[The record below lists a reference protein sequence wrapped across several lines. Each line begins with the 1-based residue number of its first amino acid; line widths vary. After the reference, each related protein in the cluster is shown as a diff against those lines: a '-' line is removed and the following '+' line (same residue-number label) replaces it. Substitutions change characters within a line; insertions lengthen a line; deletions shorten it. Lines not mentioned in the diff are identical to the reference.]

1 MKRRNFLFG
10 LATVGAGLATTVGVG
25 KSVLAQKS
33 SGDAPDAEK
42 VKMALQQAGGPE
54 PKIEK
59 LTLSE
64 AEWKKRLTSPQFAVL
79 RDEGTERSGTSPF
92 NDEKRKGVFHC
103 AGCDHPVFTSEMKYE
118 SGTGWPSFFTTL
130 PGAFEKK
137 TDFKLIYPRTEYH
150 CAKCGGHHGHIF
162 KDGPAPT
169 GQRWCNN
176 GVSLVFKPA
185 A

>member
-1 MKRRNFLFG
+1 MKRRHFLSVL
-10 LATVGAGLATTVGVG
+10 LAAGVGAPLLLR
-25 KSVLAQKS
+25 SVAAQSRGPIDPNPEAVKI
-33 SGDAPDAEK
+33 ALKQANAE
-42 VKMALQQAGGPE
+42 A

-59 LTLSE
+59 LKLSD
-64 AEWKKRLTSPQFAVL
+64 AEWKKRLNATQYQVL
-79 RDEGTERSGTSPF
+79 RDEGTERPNTSEL
-92 NDEKRKGVFHC
+92 NQEKRAGTFHC
-103 AGCDHPVFTSEMKYE
+103 AGCDHPVFSSEMKYE
-118 SGTGWPSFFTTL
+118 SGSGWPSFFTTL

-169 GQRWCNN
+169 NERWCNN
-176 GVSLVFKPA
+176 GVSLVFKPRA